1 MKNLLEA
8 VLATTMTCKAKKSF
22 VITNERG
29 LHTRPS
35 AELVKCASSFKSQ
48 IHLVYQNLTI
58 NAKSLLGVLML
69 AAARGTKISVEAE
82 GEDAEEAVASIVH
95 LARNKFNIRY

>member
-1 MKNLLEA
+1 MS
-8 VLATTMTCKAKKSF
+8 CRRAKKTF
-22 VITNERG
+22 TITNERG

-69 AAARGTKISVEAE
+69 AAARGTRICVEAE
-82 GEDAEEAVASIVH
+82 GEDAEEAVSTIVH
-95 LARNKFNIRY
+95 LARNKFNIHY